1 MDIRKQDRFCG
12 VYFSN
17 TAVST
22 LCGESA
28 KVITKV
34 TNEDLNRSFNTD
46 SMGGGT
52 EVGAGL
58 LMALDTI
65 FKEAGVYSQVERTV
79 LLESLAKKELPVI
92 PKEKRNS
99 HSGFIVI
106 VEPDADFPNS
116 ESISPVQVLTV
127 MRELGIRVYFMIFTK
142 NSPAAVIRAVRDTG
156 GKEYFIAPELIS
168 RPKILEE
175 ELKSVFSDIDT
186 LNPREIKIVS
196 GVKPRTFAR
205 ELGKG
210 LALFSL
216 IYVLT
221 YLAEEA
227 IWLARIARTK
237 KGGGPRG

>member
-1 MDIRKQDRFCG
+1 M
-12 VYFSN
+12 
-17 TAVST
+17 
-22 LCGESA
+22 
-28 KVITKV
+28 
-34 TNEDLNRSFNTD
+34 
-46 SMGGGT
+46 
-52 EVGAGL
+52 GAGL

-106 VEPDADFPNS
+106 VETDADFPNS

-168 RPKILEE
+168 KPKVLEE
-175 ELKSVFSDIDT
+175 ELKSVFNDINT
-186 LNPREIKIVS
+186 LNPRENKTVS
-196 GVKPRTFAR
+196 GIKPRTFAR
-205 ELGKG
+205 ELGAV
-210 LALFSL
+210 LAALSFL
-216 IYVLT
+216 YILT
-221 YLAEEA
+221 FLAEEA
-227 IWLARIARTK
+227 MWRIRKAINK
-237 KGGGPRG
+237 KGGGPHV